1 LLAASRETL
10 PKLARCVRRTAR
22 SWVVGQMV
30 SRSKPVNRH
39 VQEATDEV
47 QPRYGEIRIPALIL
61 WGEED
66 RWIDVA

>member
-47 QPRYGEIRIPALIL
+47 QLRYGEIRIPC
-61 WGEED
+61 
-66 RWIDVA
+66 